1 MKRPLA
7 TVVAIVLGGLAP
19 AGCDQ
24 PTSGGA
30 DPTKGANAERYARDQ
45 QACQAQVD
53 DYMRTRRTVDDS
65 RRDVFSDNT
74 DRFGRSALPD
84 TMENYGDNKSSDRL
98 VKRCMSSRGWAQPQK
113 SWWERITGS

>member
-1 MKRPLA
+1 MKRTLV
-7 TVVAIVLGGLAP
+7 TMGAIVVGGLAL

-24 PTSGGA
+24 PAGGGA

-53 DYMRTRRTVDDS
+53 ENMKTRRNIDDS
-65 RRDVFSDNT
+65 RRDVFSDNS

-84 TMENYGDNKSSDRL
+84 TMSNYGDNKSSDRL
-98 VKRCMSSRGWAQPQK
+98 VERCMGSRGWAQPTK
-113 SWWERITGS
+113 SWWQKIGG